1 MPLAR
6 NIDRRCDGTSA
17 PSAQRF
23 DAKRSKIKELSCV
36 AEIGRPAHSGFAGQA
51 LIGRHVLGYG
61 LDEMKAGVMRQQ
73 LCRDDVL
80 CGDCLVCGIRND

>member
-17 PSAQRF
+17 PGAQRF
-23 DAKRSKIKELSCV
+23 EAKRSKSCH
-36 AEIGRPAHSGFAGQA
+36 ASRPAHSGFAGQP
-51 LIGRHVLGYG
+51 LIGRRVLATG

>member
-17 PSAQRF
+17 PGAQRF
-23 DAKRSKIKELSCV
+23 EAKRSKVKELSCV
-36 AEIGRPAHSGFAGQA
+36 AAIGGPAHSGFAGQPV
-51 LIGRHVLGYG
+51 IGRRVLATG